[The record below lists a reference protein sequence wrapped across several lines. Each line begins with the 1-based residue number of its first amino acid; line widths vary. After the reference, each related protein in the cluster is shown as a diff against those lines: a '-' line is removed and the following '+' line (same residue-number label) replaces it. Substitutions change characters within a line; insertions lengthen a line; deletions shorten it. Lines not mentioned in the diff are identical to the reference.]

1 MAYSRGSKT
10 RLHFLTGAIALAS
23 LVIVFVFSSSIGSFT
38 RGIVANVV
46 APRAKADEY
55 SALSKNALIARLSD
69 ADADL
74 KRIQYQALLYSLLA
88 DENASLRDSAGAVAT
103 PHGVT
108 ARVIARPPRTNYDT
122 LLIDVGKSGGIN
134 ENDVAIYQGVVLGRI
149 SAVDSN
155 SATVT
160 LFSSSGV
167 SHDVILGDPRA
178 VAVAK
183 GLGGGA
189 FEVSVPQ
196 GVKVALGDSVR
207 FPATESLVAGV
218 VQSISAEVRDVSQT
232 IRFTI
237 PFSFSELDFIRI
249 IPTR

>member
-1 MAYSRGSKT
+1 MVYSRGSKT

-23 LVIVFVFSSSIGSFT
+23 LVLVFVFSSSIGSFT
-38 RGIVANVV
+38 RGIVSNIV
-46 APRAKADEY
+46 APRTKSDEY
-55 SALSKNALIARLSD
+55 SALSKNALIARLNI
-69 ADADL
+69 ADAEL

-88 DENASLRDSAGAVAT
+88 NENASLRESVSAVAT
-103 PHGVT
+103 PRGVT

-122 LLIDVGKSGGIN
+122 LLIDAGEMGGIH
-134 ENDVAIYQGVVLGRI
+134 ENDVAVYQGVVLGRI
-149 SAVDSN
+149 SALDSN
-155 SATVT
+155 SATVS

-178 VAVAK
+178 VAVAY

-196 GVKVALGDSVR
+196 GVKVAVGDSVR
-207 FPATESLVAGV
+207 FPATESLIVGV
-218 VQSISAEVRDVSQT
+218 VQSISAQTRDVSQT
-232 IRFTI
+232 VRFTI

-249 IPTR
+249 IPTQ

>member
-1 MAYSRGSKT
+1 MVYSRGSKT
-10 RLHFLTGAIALAS
+10 RLHFFTGAVALGS
-23 LVIVFVFSSSIGSFT
+23 LVLVFIFSSNIGSFA
-38 RGIVANVV
+38 RGIVANIV

-55 SALSKNALIARLSD
+55 SVLSKNALIARLSV
-69 ADADL
+69 ADAEL
-74 KRIQYQALLYSLLA
+74 KRIHYQALLYSLLA
-88 DENASLRDSAGAVAT
+88 DENASLRDSVGTVAT
-103 PHGVT
+103 AHGVT

-122 LLIDVGKSGGIN
+122 LLIDTGEMGGIH

-149 SAVDSN
+149 SAVDIN
-155 SATVT
+155 TATVT

-178 VAVAK
+178 VAVAY

-196 GVKVALGDSVR
+196 GVKVAIGDSVR

-218 VQSISAEVRDVSQT
+218 VQSISAQARDVSQT
-232 IRFTI
+232 VRFTI

-249 IPTR
+249 ISTQ